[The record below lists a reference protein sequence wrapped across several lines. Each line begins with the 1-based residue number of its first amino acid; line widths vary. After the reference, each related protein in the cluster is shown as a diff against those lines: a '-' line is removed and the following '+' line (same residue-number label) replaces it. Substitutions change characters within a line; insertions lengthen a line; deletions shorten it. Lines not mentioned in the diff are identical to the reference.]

1 MTLGMLSA
9 LRRTGGA
16 FCAAICA
23 VIAAG
28 CASSAPGGGATRP
41 VPVAEIPFR
50 FDYQGWITVA
60 AAVNGA
66 GPYDFIVDSGATITS
81 VFANLAA
88 RQSFSPTPERSVQ
101 ILGLIGARELPVY
114 VIGDIEFS
122 GVRMNDH
129 AGVILPDWAPPNTP
143 PQGVVGLD
151 FLTRY
156 GVHVD
161 TGAGVIRLYDP
172 AAAFA
177 PSRGWKSV
185 KMTLFATEGSGSKLY
200 TVTVKAGAASIP
212 CIVDLGASGTV
223 FNTAALREMARGV
236 RYSTLDGR
244 GMMSTGSHINDVFDF
259 SDRVRPVRI
268 DRLTIGGASWRN
280 RVFAVYDAQI
290 FDDLG
295 YKKKPFCLV
304 GADLF
309 ADRSFMFDF
318 ARGAMHIGPRRD
330 GDDARSRPHA

>member
-9 LRRTGGA
+9 LRRTRRTLGA
-16 FCAAICA
+16 ALAAA
-23 VIAAG
+23 MAAG
-28 CASSAPGGGATRP
+28 CASSAPGGGAP
-41 VPVAEIPFR
+41 PLAPVAEIPFR
-50 FDYQGWITVA
+50 FDYQGWITVG

-88 RQSFSPTPERSVQ
+88 TQTFSPTPERTVQ

-114 VIGDIEFS
+114 FIGDIELS
-122 GVRMNDH
+122 GVAMEEH
-129 AGVILPDWAPPNTP
+129 SGVVLPDWAAPNTT

-156 GVHVD
+156 GVQVD

-172 AAAFA
+172 TAAFA
-177 PSRGWKSV
+177 PPRGWTGV
-185 KMTLFATEGSGSKLY
+185 KMALFAADGSGSKLY
-200 TVTVKAGAASIP
+200 TVTVKAGGARIP
-212 CIVDLGASGTV
+212 CIVDLGASGTI

-236 RYSTLDGR
+236 RSNTAHDR
-244 GMMSTGSHINDVFDF
+244 RMMSTGSHINDVFDI

-268 DRLTIGGASWRN
+268 DHMAIGGASWRN
-280 RVFAVYDAQI
+280 RVYAVYDAQI

-295 YKKKPFCLV
+295 YEKKPFCLV

-318 ARGAMHIGPRRD
+318 ARGAMYIGPRRA
-330 GDDARSRPHA
+330 GDAP